1 MRRRSNGQRTVPRLR
16 PTVGRDAGSSRGDPA
31 QWRTVTALLPTVAA
45 AIGTFAVTNVDD
57 IVVLTA
63 LFATT
68 SRGGASRRQV
78 VVGQYV
84 GMTVIV
90 AVSAVAARGLF
101 AVPERYVGLVGLIPI
116 ALGVLGLRRAW
127 WGTRSDDAAASAVPV
142 RGILGVAGI
151 TLANGADNVSV
162 YTPLFRQT
170 GFGALGVFALV
181 SLVLVAVWCVAG
193 SQLAGRRPV
202 IAVVDSVG
210 HWLVPLV
217 FILIGAV
224 IVLSSGLI
232 A

>member
-1 MRRRSNGQRTVPRLR
+1 M
-16 PTVGRDAGSSRGDPA
+16 
-31 QWRTVTALLPTVAA
+31 
-45 AIGTFAVTNVDD
+45 TNIDD

-68 SRGGASRRQV
+68 SRGGATRRQV

-90 AVSAVAARGLF
+90 AVSAIAARGLF

-127 WGTRSDDAAASAVPV
+127 RGSASDEEAVPAIPV
-142 RGILGVAGI
+142 RGVLGVAGI

-162 YTPLFRQT
+162 YTPLFRET
-170 GFGALGVFALV
+170 GFGALAVFALV
-181 SLVLVAVWCVAG
+181 SLVLVGVWCAAG
-193 SQLAGRRPV
+193 SLLAGRRPV
-202 IAVVDSVG
+202 ITVVDSVG

-224 IVLSSGLI
+224 IVLSSGLF